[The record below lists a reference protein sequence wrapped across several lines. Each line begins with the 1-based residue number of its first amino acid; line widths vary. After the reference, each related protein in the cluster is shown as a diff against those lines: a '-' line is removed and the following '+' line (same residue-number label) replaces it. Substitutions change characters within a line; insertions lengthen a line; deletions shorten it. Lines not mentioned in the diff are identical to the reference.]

1 MEENKL
7 DFKDRIIVKYMN
19 LLTQQTH
26 NVQMLQTR
34 IEMLEEEIATL
45 NQKGKK
51 MEPMKKEI
59 SQEIIDE
66 FLDLAVKHELTMAD
80 IDQISYKLREYFLR
94 NAILKEEKIEGK

>member
-45 NQKGKK
+45 KSKG
-51 MEPMKKEI
+51 
-59 SQEIIDE
+59 
-66 FLDLAVKHELTMAD
+66 
-80 IDQISYKLREYFLR
+80 
-94 NAILKEEKIEGK
+94 EEDGTNEEGN